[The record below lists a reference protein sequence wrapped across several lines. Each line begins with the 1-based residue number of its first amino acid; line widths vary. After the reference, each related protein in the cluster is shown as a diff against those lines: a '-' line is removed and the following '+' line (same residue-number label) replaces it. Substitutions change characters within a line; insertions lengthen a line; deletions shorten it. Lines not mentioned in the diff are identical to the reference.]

1 MPAKIRNFLL
11 TQGLS
16 YGEDS
21 EYTVFLTDSG
31 DRIIGTGSLAG
42 NVLKYI
48 AIADEFQGEGIA
60 AAVVS
65 ALLKYA
71 YMQGKK
77 TLFLFTKPKNEFL
90 FQNLGF
96 FTIAKT
102 DSSVYMENSRN
113 GLENYLSSL
122 TKGTGV
128 QGAII
133 ANCNPFTLGHQF
145 LFEYAAA
152 HCDTLHGFI
161 VSENRSEFP
170 FDVRFQLAKAGTAHI
185 KNLILHESGEY
196 MLSYSTFPTYFMKKT
211 ADASAIN
218 AELDLTLFYSRI
230 APALGITKRFVGTE
244 PFCPVTRAYNESMK
258 ILLPKHGI
266 EVIEIERRDG
276 ISASRV
282 REAIQ
287 SRDIETVKSLVPKSC
302 FDYISEHYFKETL

>member
-1 MPAKIRNFLL
+1 MPGKIKNFLL
-11 TQGLS
+11 KQELTYCG
-16 YGEDS
+16 DS
-21 EYTVFLTDSG
+21 EYTVFLTDYS
-31 DRIIGTGSLAG
+31 DRIIGTGSLSG

-48 AIADEFQGEGIA
+48 AIDDDFQGEGIA
-60 AAVVS
+60 AAIVS

-96 FTIAKT
+96 FTMAKT
-102 DSSVYMENSRN
+102 ESSVYMENSRN
-113 GLENYLSSL
+113 GLEKYLSSL
-122 TKGTGV
+122 KKGTGV
-128 QGAII
+128 QGAIT
-133 ANCNPFTLGHQF
+133 ANCNPFTLGHQY

-170 FDVRFQLAKAGTAHI
+170 FDVRFKLAKSGTSHI

-196 MLSYSTFPTYFMKKT
+196 MLSFSTFPTYFMKKT
-211 ADASAIN
+211 ADASRIN

-244 PFCPVTRAYNESMK
+244 PYCPVTRAYNESMK
-258 ILLPKHGI
+258 AILPAHGI
-266 EVIEIERRDG
+266 EVVEIERKNG
-276 ISASRV
+276 ISASLV
-282 REAIQ
+282 REAIENK
-287 SRDIETVKSLVPKSC
+287 DIETVRKLVPESTFK
-302 FDYISEHYFKETL
+302 YIAENYFKGIL